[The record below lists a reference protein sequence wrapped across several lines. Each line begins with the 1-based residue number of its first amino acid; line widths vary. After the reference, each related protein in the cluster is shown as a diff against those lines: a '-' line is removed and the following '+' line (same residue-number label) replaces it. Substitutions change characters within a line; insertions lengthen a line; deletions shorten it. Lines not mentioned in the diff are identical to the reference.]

1 MDKLVEL
8 LIDLLKPILEPL
20 SPAARRRIGWVLLA
34 IVGLLL
40 VITVV
45 MAILALIAAVQCRR
59 VEVGPIKMGGDCTP
73 RNASSQ
79 ACPVAGETDAEM
91 LFALIDAEAL
101 AVMEEDLARIDAIF
115 VPDATILNEAS
126 GQQFASPDAYYTEKF
141 RNEIHCELEHSDY
154 RVESL
159 SATEARVTTASRG
172 KWGWQDEGCT
182 MSYAN
187 QPASDEWHFRK
198 DEDGCWRIVR
208 FVFNRS

>member
-20 SPAARRRIGWVLLA
+20 SPSTKQRIAWIVLAIVGVLLA
-34 IVGLLL
+34 IT
-40 VITVV
+40 IV
-45 MAILALIAAVQCRR
+45 MAILALIAAIQCRP
-59 VEVGPIKMGGDCTP
+59 VEFISIKIGGDCTP
-73 RNASSQ
+73 RDASSRT
-79 ACPVAGETDAEM
+79 CPVTGETDAEV

-101 AVMEEDLARIDAIF
+101 AVKEEDLARISAIF
-115 VPDATILNEAS
+115 VPDAVILNEAG
-126 GQQFASPDAYYTEKF
+126 GQQFTSPGAYYSEKF
-141 RNEIHCELEHSDY
+141 RNEIHCELQHSDY

-159 SATEARVTTASRG
+159 SATEARVTTASQG

-182 MSYAN
+182 MNYEN
-187 QPASDEWHFRK
+187 QPGSDEWHFRK